1 MSKSLT
7 VRSRALTQT
16 KVLMNID
23 ANEHGDANE
32 GVDASYSVDAIES
45 VVV

>member
-1 MSKSLT
+1 MCLSM
-7 VRSRALTQT
+7 RSRALTQT

-23 ANEHGDANE
+23 ANEFGDANDS
-32 GVDASYSVDAIES
+32 VNASYSIDAIES

>member
-1 MSKSLT
+1 MCLSM
-7 VRSRALTQT
+7 RSRALTQT

-23 ANEHGDANE
+23 ANGFGDANDS
-32 GVDASYSVDAIES
+32 VNASYSIDAIES